1 MSATSK
7 LKPLLVSTAILMSWS
22 TASSAL
28 TLKDAVRQA
37 VQSHPSISAARS
49 NRIATTYEL
58 KQAQGRYLP
67 RIDLNAEVGA
77 QWIDRPQ
84 GLSVARNRKWRAAR
98 QVGVSINQFLF
109 DGWDRSNDIYRAAA
123 RIDAASLRVL
133 QRSEVLALQAVE
145 AYIDVRRHA
154 GIYAIAK
161 ANVRRHQRILSQVRS
176 LVNGGKAPRS
186 DIGQT
191 VERVAAAKSVAA
203 QVEQA
208 LLEAK
213 AKFKQVIGLRPG
225 RLYHVRIPRNMPR
238 NRRIALQIALANNPS
253 IRALAAD
260 TDVAKFTRKQAKA
273 DYWPKLSLQ
282 GSATAGHS
290 RNATPGRDNELV
302 GKVVLSWNLFN
313 GGITSNK
320 VKELNARLGQSRQEY
335 ALQARKIGEAVERAY
350 AAYIVGAKRVRY
362 ANEQVSANR
371 RIVRA
376 YLEEYKLSK
385 RSLLDVLDAE
395 RALFNS
401 RFQSYSLSAVHI
413 FAAYQLLG
421 NMGKLLKTFH
431 IAAPREAV
439 GGYRQRAKRS
449 FFNID
454 IPPLRQ

>member
-1 MSATSK
+1 MMSVTGR
-7 LKPLLVSTAILMSWS
+7 LVVCGAVLG
-22 TASSAL
+22 AL
-28 TLKDAVRQA
+28 SIPAHCITLKDAVRQTI
-37 VQSHPSISAARS
+37 QNHPSISAARA
-49 NRIATTYEL
+49 NRIATGYEL
-58 KQAQGRYLP
+58 KQAQGRFLP

-77 QWIDRPQ
+77 QWIDRPN
-84 GLSVARNRKWRAAR
+84 GLSAARNKKWRAAR

-109 DGWDRSNDIYRAAA
+109 DGWDRSNDLYRSAA

-161 ANVRRHQRILSQVRS
+161 ANVRRHQRILSQVSS

-191 VERVAAAKSVAA
+191 VERVAAAKAVAA

-225 RLYHVRIPRNMPR
+225 RLFRVRIPRNMPR

-260 TDVAKFTRKQAKA
+260 TDVAKFTRKQAKS

-290 RNATPGRDNELV
+290 RNGTPGRDNELA

-320 VKELNARLGQSRQEY
+320 VKELNARLGQSKHEY
-335 ALQARKIGEAVERAY
+335 ALQARKVGEAVERAY
-350 AAYIVGAKRVRY
+350 AAYVVGAKRVRF
-362 ANEQVSANR
+362 ANQQVNANR
-371 RIVRA
+371 RVVNA

-413 FAAYQLLG
+413 FASYQLLG
-421 NMGKLLKTFH
+421 NMGKLLKTFNVS
-431 IAAPREAV
+431 APREAV
-439 GGYRQRAKRS
+439 GGYRVRARKNI
-449 FFNID
+449 FNID